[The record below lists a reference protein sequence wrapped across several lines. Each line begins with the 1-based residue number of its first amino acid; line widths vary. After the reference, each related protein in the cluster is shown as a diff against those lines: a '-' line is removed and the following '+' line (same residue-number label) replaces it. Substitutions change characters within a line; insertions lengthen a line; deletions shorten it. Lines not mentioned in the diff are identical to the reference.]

1 MIQTVFFC
9 NIYGPLAKPMGE
21 GACEVQNRYLR
32 KKLPAHHVI
41 LTYIHA
47 LALKKIS
54 HKGSVNEKN
63 SCGLKIPHTT
73 PP

>member
-1 MIQTVFFC
+1 
-9 NIYGPLAKPMGE
+9 MGE

-32 KKLPAHHVI
+32 KKLPAHHVT